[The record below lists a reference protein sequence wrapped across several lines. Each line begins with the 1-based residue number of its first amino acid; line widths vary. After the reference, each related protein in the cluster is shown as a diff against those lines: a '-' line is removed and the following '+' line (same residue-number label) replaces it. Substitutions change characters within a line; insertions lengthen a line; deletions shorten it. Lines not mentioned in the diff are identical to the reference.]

1 MHFGVKESNP
11 VAMVLSLHRKINK
24 EKKNDYVLRNS
35 KNDNDSFLSLSSSAI
50 NFHHFLI
57 KENNSLIHW
66 KSVKGF

>member
-11 VAMVLSLHRKINK
+11 VPMVLSLHRKIK
-24 EKKNDYVLRNS
+24 KKNDYVLRNS

-57 KENNSLIHW
+57 KENNSLIHS